1 MISLLRRSAGTGVPD
16 LGREPAVAGPGG
28 AVSRMAQA
36 RAAAVAPSMLAW
48 NCVPTARS
56 GRYASGVSSSTSSAV
71 W

>member
-1 MISLLRRSAGTGVPD
+1 MIWLLRRSAGTGVPD
-16 LGREPAVAGPGG
+16 LGREPAMAGL
-28 AVSRMAQA
+28 VSRMAQA

>member
-1 MISLLRRSAGTGVPD
+1 M
-16 LGREPAVAGPGG
+16 AGPGG

-48 NCVPTARS
+48 NWVPTARS